1 MSWIQTGVV
10 VASSLYGV
18 YSSQKAGKAAAQQ
31 AKKRGAMLTQLA
43 KRNVKQRL
51 KESYIAKQ
59 NVLEKGGDAMISSY
73 LSSTQDIQNTK
84 SEASGSGAIMSGT
97 VGDVMRS
104 KTLQSNAIQQ
114 SIVQNTTKNIDS
126 ITRETTDMNEAE
138 MFAASQGQAMANDEA
153 HSIHQANQRQFLG
166 GIMNAAVAGY
176 SAHSSRTAAGTGRPK
191 DKAFWTKDWASWDQ
205 IKSGDFTIG

>member
-1 MSWIQTGVV
+1 
-10 VASSLYGV
+10 
-18 YSSQKAGKAAAQQ
+18 
-31 AKKRGAMLTQLA
+31 MLTQLA

-84 SEASGSGAIMSGT
+84 SEASGSGAVMSGT
-97 VGDVMRS
+97 VGDVVRA
-104 KTLQSNAIQQ
+104 KTIQGDVIQQ
-114 SIVQNTTKNIDS
+114 SIVQNTTKNIDA

-166 GIMNAAVAGY
+166 GIMNAAVSGY
-176 SAHSSRTAAGTGRPK
+176 SSYSNRTAASTGKYR
-191 DKAFWTKDWASWDQ
+191 DKAFWTKPFASWDQ
-205 IKSGDFTIG
+205 IKAGEFHI